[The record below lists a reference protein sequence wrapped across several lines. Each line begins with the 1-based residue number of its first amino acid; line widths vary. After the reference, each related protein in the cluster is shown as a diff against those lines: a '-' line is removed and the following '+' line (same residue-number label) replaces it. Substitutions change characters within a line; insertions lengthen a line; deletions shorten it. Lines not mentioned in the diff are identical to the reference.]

1 MIRATQGTRGSRG
14 SQGPS
19 RQFRLVLQRCLG
31 AYGVVFV
38 VAMLFGAMLCVQ
50 IYQQSKAEPTG
61 LVLSGLNAERFLM
74 PILLITAVVWQWV
87 FFQSAI
93 CHGVSRASYMKASAI
108 GAAAMA
114 LAVSVAA
121 VGSRVVLS
129 AAGFQFCASADRN
142 CRMPGPLDMP
152 LSVQFL
158 YAWERKDWSDA
169 SSVQDFATYSPILTG
184 GTLFVF
190 LKFFSLMLSYVA
202 LGMLIGAVLAWAA
215 SKSTWFAGA
224 LAVLIWFA
232 GGQLRDSSLIHIQRM
247 QVLEPFF
254 TFGADQNRLVQAMS
268 GRLVSFG
275 ADGVEIGTYVVW
287 VPLAE
292 SLVLFAVCAW
302 GAWLL
307 TKRREVHP
315 ARRMA

>member
-1 MIRATQGTRGSRG
+1 
-14 SQGPS
+14 
-19 RQFRLVLQRCLG
+19 
-31 AYGVVFV
+31 
-38 VAMLFGAMLCVQ
+38 MLFGVMLCVQ
-50 IYQQSKAEPTG
+50 MYQQSKAEPTG
-61 LVLSGLNAERFLM
+61 LVFSGFNAERFLM

-87 FFQSAI
+87 FFTSAI

-114 LAVSVAA
+114 FTVSVTA
-121 VGSRVVLS
+121 VGSRLALS
-129 AAGFQFCASADRN
+129 AAGFQFCVSADRN

-152 LSVQFL
+152 LSIQFL
-158 YAWERKDWSDA
+158 YAWERKDWSVA
-169 SSVQDFATYSPILTG
+169 SSVQDFATYSPILEG

-215 SKSTWFAGA
+215 NKSAWFAGA

-232 GGQLRDSSLIHIQRM
+232 GGQLSSWNSMIIHVPRIE
-247 QVLEPFF
+247 VLNPFF
-254 TFGADQNRLVQAMS
+254 TLGSDQNRLVQAMS
-268 GRLVSFG
+268 GRLVSFA

-287 VPLAE
+287 IPLAE